1 MNHRAPILVV
11 EDEKSDALL
20 IRRTLGKAGLPYP
33 LHFVETGEQAIAY
46 LSELESYSDRNKHP
60 MPALVLLDLKLPGK
74 SGFEVLEWVRAN
86 PLFKMLRVVVL
97 TSSKDI
103 RDVRQA
109 YKLGANSFLVKPLE
123 FENMSALMATIG
135 TQLWKAN
142 TRTETED
149 TVPRTNKVLIV

>member
-1 MNHRAPILVV
+1 M
-11 EDEKSDALL
+11 S
-20 IRRTLGKAGLPYP
+20 
-33 LHFVETGEQAIAY
+33 
-46 LSELESYSDRNKHP
+46 
-60 MPALVLLDLKLPGK
+60 ALVLLDLKLFRK
-74 SGFEVLEWVRAN
+74 SGYEVWEWIRAN

-103 RDVRQA
+103 RHVRQA

-149 TVPRTNKVLIV
+149 TVPRTNRALIV